1 MGCTGNNN
9 EDEYDGSNQR
19 RVRQRH
25 NYPEDEEELEEEESI
40 TDVKE
45 FKDFEELGSKHIK

>member
-1 MGCTGNNN
+1 MGCTGNN

-25 NYPEDEEELEEEESI
+25 NYPEDEEELEEEESN
-40 TDVKE
+40 TDEKE

>member
-25 NYPEDEEELEEEESI
+25 NYPEDEEDLEEEEPI
-40 TDVKE
+40 ADEKE